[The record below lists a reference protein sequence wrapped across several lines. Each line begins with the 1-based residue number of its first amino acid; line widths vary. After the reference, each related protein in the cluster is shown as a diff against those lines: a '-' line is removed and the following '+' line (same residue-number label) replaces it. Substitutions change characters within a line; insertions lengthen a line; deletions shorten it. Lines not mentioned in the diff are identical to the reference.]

1 MEEKKLTAE
10 EIVKKLNYIK
20 EQYLSYIYNDDDECK
35 VLFVDDILDL
45 IHRLQDENNQIKS
58 NKFASWKLKFFRLK
72 EEFYKELAEHE
83 EFAKKANAEIEGLT
97 EERDKYQEKW
107 QTSYM
112 NELNLQKQVD
122 ELTERAEIAEEIANT
137 YQSEST
143 TKCWVDYAV
152 KQAVKDTA
160 KEIFT
165 DLLKE
170 FSIRKSCG
178 NADVVVR
185 EMASRKGVEVE

>member
-58 NKFASWKLKFFRLK
+58 NKFASWKLKFLNLK
-72 EEFYKELAEHE
+72 EEFDKELSEHE
-83 EFAKKANAEIEGLT
+83 EFTKKAKAEIERLKI
-97 EERDKYQEKW
+97 DLANEKNW
-107 QTSYM
+107 GKIQT
-112 NELNLQKQVD
+112 
-122 ELTERAEIAEEIANT
+122 
-137 YQSEST
+137 
-143 TKCWVDYAV
+143 

-160 KEIFT
+160 KEILEMYRLEDT
-165 DLLKE
+165 
-170 FSIRKSCG
+170 FSSFQEKVS
-178 NADVVVR
+178 
-185 EMASRKGVEVE
+185 EKYGVEVE